1 MKAMTMVVAAA
12 LLAGCATPYQAS
24 GLRGGYTETRLDD
37 NVYQVSFDGNAYV
50 SAQRRSRA
58 RTGLRLFRK
67 NAMNPPFIT
76 NYIKPSSRH
85 SIVCFKERKVVD
97 SLRRK
102 LGLD

>member
-24 GLRGGYTETRLDD
+24 GLRGGYTLLR
-37 NVYQVSFDGNAYV
+37 
-50 SAQRRSRA
+50 SAEVALEQGFGCEA
-58 RTGLRLFRK
+58 
-67 NAMNPPFIT
+67 
-76 NYIKPSSRH
+76 
-85 SIVCFKERKVVD
+85 RKVVD